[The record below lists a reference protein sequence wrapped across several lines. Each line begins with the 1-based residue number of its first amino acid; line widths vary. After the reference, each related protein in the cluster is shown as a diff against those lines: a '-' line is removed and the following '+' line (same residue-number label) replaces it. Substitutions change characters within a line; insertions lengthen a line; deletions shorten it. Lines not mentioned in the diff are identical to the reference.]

1 MLTNKI
7 AFEIIV
13 KFFDV
18 FANINVQDFENGKE
32 LFEELN
38 EFDTRVESELEYYDL
53 NQDEVKDKIHYL
65 LLCSY

>member
-38 EFDTRVESELEYYDL
+38 EFDTRVESELEYYDA